1 MIPTPLLTFINRLSL
16 RARLCLLILLL
27 SVPAIALAT
36 YSLSARH
43 VVIEANQRK
52 EILNLSKLAAAN
64 QSYFVQGAQAILK
77 GIAREAIIRKSDW
90 AGCPEILRHDLST
103 HPLFKSLYVALPNG
117 DVVCSATPIMGK
129 AILADSPSF
138 QKALLTKDFVVG
150 QYQVSR
156 TPVLPLHSPV
166 FDDSGK
172 LIAVVSAS
180 LDLRALNASLGKM
193 GLPQDEILL
202 LLDQA
207 GTVLARNIEGGQ
219 WLGQSQLEALLTKAV
234 LERGEGVI
242 KAAGID
248 GISRLWGFSRVGI
261 ASQQPIYAVIGL
273 PVETMSAEL
282 DRAFQRNLMGLALAI
297 CLLLLGVWFGTKYLL
312 LDKVSAIVSAAN
324 RVRGGDF
331 SARIGLARNG
341 DGLCQVAQAF
351 DIMAERLE
359 AREAELYRALSRS
372 HQKAIHDSLTG
383 LNNRGY
389 MEEALGQLTARAQRN
404 PQPLAII
411 MADIDFFK
419 RVNDTFGHAAG
430 DQVLRAI
437 AKMLKDSVR
446 EGDIACRYGG
456 EEFMLVLPGATEET
470 ARQKANE
477 LLEGVRRIA
486 LDYKGRSLGRITLS
500 IGIAT
505 NYTGSDRRSISRATA
520 EHLIQAADEALYQ
533 AKEGGRNRVVESH
546 GWQKKHT

>member
-1 MIPTPLLTFINRLSL
+1 
-16 RARLCLLILLL
+16 
-27 SVPAIALAT
+27 
-36 YSLSARH
+36 
-43 VVIEANQRK
+43 
-52 EILNLSKLAAAN
+52 
-64 QSYFVQGAQAILK
+64 
-77 GIAREAIIRKSDW
+77 
-90 AGCPEILRHDLST
+90 
-103 HPLFKSLYVALPNG
+103 
-117 DVVCSATPIMGK
+117 
-129 AILADSPSF
+129 
-138 QKALLTKDFVVG
+138 
-150 QYQVSR
+150 
-156 TPVLPLHSPV
+156 
-166 FDDSGK
+166 
-172 LIAVVSAS
+172 
-180 LDLRALNASLGKM
+180 
-193 GLPQDEILL
+193 
-202 LLDQA
+202 
-207 GTVLARNIEGGQ
+207 
-219 WLGQSQLEALLTKAV
+219 
-234 LERGEGVI
+234 
-242 KAAGID
+242 
-248 GISRLWGFSRVGI
+248 
-261 ASQQPIYAVIGL
+261 
-273 PVETMSAEL
+273 
-282 DRAFQRNLMGLALAI
+282 
-297 CLLLLGVWFGTKYLL
+297 
-312 LDKVSAIVSAAN
+312 
-324 RVRGGDF
+324 
-331 SARIGLARNG
+331 
-341 DGLCQVAQAF
+341 
-351 DIMAERLE
+351 MAERLE